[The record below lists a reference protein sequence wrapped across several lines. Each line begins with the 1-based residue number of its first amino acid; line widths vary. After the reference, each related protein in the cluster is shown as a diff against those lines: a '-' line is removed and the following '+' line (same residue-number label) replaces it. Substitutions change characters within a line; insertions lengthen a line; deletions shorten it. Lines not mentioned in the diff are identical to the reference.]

1 MKDKTMS
8 NPNDTKTMRSLIEAA
23 NMITNPTTLVRDTWL
38 TEEEVELYESDV
50 PLDKKFMM
58 KGSSFQVRKAID
70 GKGYTL
76 YAVGRGGSG
85 LRVVGKVA
93 SLDKNEVLKAAEEAN
108 KKAASDLLSSLG
120 VPSIRKEEV
129 EEAIAE
135 ATKGVGNRP
144 MTGVPAGAS
153 KEDHEKARK
162 ANPFRVGLS
171 KGVPAGAGAKTWSGK
186 TTKLN
191 KFGNY
196 AVVAADENG
205 SALSWANRTQ
215 AQNFSDRHNLNGVV
229 EPSAMGR
236 SFYVSVS
243 DISEATRGVAATR
256 AATKAMTAGKVA
268 AIDAAEV
275 IRQPKIIAAI
285 AALDAA
291 KAAYT
296 AAYKAAEDAEV
307 AAYKAASD
315 TRINA
320 LLTANEKRKAATDAA
335 DKALDAAKDKY
346 DAAVK
351 NLPR

>member
-1 MKDKTMS
+1 MS
-8 NPNDTKTMRSLIEAA
+8 NPNDTNTMRSLIEAA
-23 NMITNPTTLVRDTWL
+23 NLITNPTTLVRDTWL

-135 ATKGVGNRP
+135 ATKRVGNGNQP

-243 DISEATRGVAATR
+243 DISEATRAGVAATKLNANLTEAKEYILWAVPKGETDQLHAQPIYTQGR
-256 AATKAMTAGKVA
+256 SPQDVERVKA
-268 AIDAAEV
+268 
-275 IRQPKIIAAI
+275 
-285 AALDAA
+285 LAA
-291 KAAYT
+291 KEGWHSFRMQVLDLSQPFDAQ
-296 AAYKAAEDAEV
+296 KAFA
-307 AAYKAASD
+307 KAVRPGSS
-315 TRINA
+315 R
-320 LLTANEKRKAATDAA
+320 R
-335 DKALDAAKDKY
+335 
-346 DAAVK
+346 
-351 NLPR
+351 

>member
-1 MKDKTMS
+1 MS
-8 NPNDTKTMRSLIEAA
+8 NPNDTNTMRSLIEAA
-23 NMITNPTTLVRDTWL
+23 NMITNPTTLVRHTWL
-38 TEEEVELYESDV
+38 TE
-50 PLDKKFMM
+50 
-58 KGSSFQVRKAID
+58 
-70 GKGYTL
+70 
-76 YAVGRGGSG
+76 
-85 LRVVGKVA
+85 
-93 SLDKNEVLKAAEEAN
+93 
-108 KKAASDLLSSLG
+108 
-120 VPSIRKEEV
+120 EEV

-135 ATKGVGNRP
+135 ATTGVGNRP

-243 DISEATRGVAATR
+243 DISEASASDAYTAARFHLSSRNLHASRREVAAQKIALDKAKATLVAATATLV
-256 AATKAMTAGKVA
+256 AATKSVADLTASHAKAIQVYNTA
-268 AIDAAEV
+268 AIENEEQ
-275 IRQPKIIAAI
+275 R
-285 AALDAA
+285 
-291 KAAYT
+291 
-296 AAYKAAEDAEV
+296 AYKAAEEQR
-307 AAYKAASD
+307 AYRDS
-315 TRINA
+315 
-320 LLTANEKRKAATDAA
+320 L
-335 DKALDAAKDKY
+335 
-346 DAAVK
+346 
-351 NLPR
+351 

>member
-1 MKDKTMS
+1 M
-8 NPNDTKTMRSLIEAA
+8 NDPIDTNTMRSLVEAA
-23 NMITNPTTLVRDTWL
+23 NSITNPTTLVRHTWL
-38 TEEEVELYESDV
+38 TE
-50 PLDKKFMM
+50 
-58 KGSSFQVRKAID
+58 
-70 GKGYTL
+70 
-76 YAVGRGGSG
+76 
-85 LRVVGKVA
+85 
-93 SLDKNEVLKAAEEAN
+93 
-108 KKAASDLLSSLG
+108 
-120 VPSIRKEEV
+120 EEV

-153 KEDHEKARK
+153 REDHEKARK

-191 KFGNY
+191 KFGNH

-256 AATKAMTAGKVA
+256 AVTNRKNAGKVTPRGVDLA
-268 AIDAAEV
+268 KYHD
-275 IRQPKIIAAI
+275 K
-285 AALDAA
+285 AA

-296 AAYKAAEDAEV
+296 AAYKAAEDAEL

-320 LLTANEKRKAATDAA
+320 LEAANEKRQAATDAA
-335 DKALDAAKDKY
+335 DKALDEAKAAL
-346 DAAVK
+346 AAAMK
-351 NLPR
+351 SAHAYSRMR